1 MKLTSQK
8 ATLLQQE
15 AGEVG
20 IYKAIERAAR
30 VCYKSEDK
38 ITDDSYKSM
47 MKLLEDN
54 KHNAMLEHGTVYLNV
69 PCNAGTILAFKS
81 PYVKYHINEGRLY
94 VTTNYR
100 WMKETTDSY
109 GNRWDD
115 YKFNICEPTQYH
127 YRRYSFHLITSI
139 GIVRELLRHRKFSF
153 ANESTRYCNYNKD
166 KFDNQIT
173 FIEPHWIS
181 DDREFKSSEAYDNA
195 YELFCSACE
204 EAEGYYQMMIEEGF
218 TPQQAREFL
227 PLCTK
232 SEIIMT
238 GFEQDWLDFIDKRL
252 FETTGKVHP
261 DMKALAKMIYDQTI
275 PF

>member
-1 MKLTSQK
+1 MKILQQS
-8 ATLLQQE
+8 ATLLPTPTN
-15 AGEVG
+15 EVEM
-20 IYKAIERAAR
+20 YKAIERAAR

-38 ITDDSYKSM
+38 ITDDSYQSM
-47 MKLLEDN
+47 IKLLEDN
-54 KHNAMLEHGTVYLNV
+54 KHNAMLEHGTVYLDI

-81 PYVKYHINEGRLY
+81 PYVKYHINEDRLY

-109 GNRWDD
+109 GNRWK
-115 YKFNICEPTQYH
+115 YFKFNICEPTKYH
-127 YRRYSFHLITSI
+127 YKRYSFHLVTSI

-166 KFDNQIT
+166 KFDNQIS
-173 FIEPHWIS
+173 FIEPYWVK
-181 DDREFKSSEAYDNA
+181 DDVEFKNSEAFDNA
-195 YELFCSACE
+195 YELWVSGCE
-204 EAEGYYQMMIEEGF
+204 ESEGYYQALIDEGF
-218 TPQQAREFL
+218 KPQEAREFL

-232 SEIIMT
+232 SEIVMT
-238 GFEQDWLDFIDKRL
+238 GFEKDWLDFIDKRL

>member
-1 MKLTSQK
+1 MKLTSQE
-8 ATLLQQE
+8 AILLKQE
-15 AGEVG
+15 AEEVG

-54 KHNAMLEHGTVYLNV
+54 KHSAMLEHGTVYLDI
-69 PCNAGTILAFKS
+69 PCNVGTILEFKS
-81 PYVKYHINEGRLY
+81 PYVKYHINEDRLY

-100 WMKETTDSY
+100 WMKETTDSC
-109 GNRWDD
+109 GNRWE
-115 YKFNICEPTQYH
+115 YFKFNICEPTKYH
-127 YRRYSFHLITSI
+127 YKRYSFHLITSI
-139 GIVRELLRHRKFSF
+139 GIVRELLRHRLFSF
-153 ANESTRYCNYNKD
+153 ANESSRYCNYNAN

-173 FIEPHWIS
+173 FIEPHWIN

-195 YELFCSACE
+195 YELFCAACE

-238 GFEQDWLDFIDKRL
+238 GFEQDWHDFFDKRI

-261 DMKALAKMIYDQTI
+261 DMKELAKMIYKQI
-275 PF
+275 FPF

>member
-54 KHNAMLEHGTVYLNV
+54 KHNAMLEHGTVYLDL
-69 PCNAGTILAFKS
+69 PCNAGTMLAFHK
-81 PYVKYHINEGRLY
+81 PYTKCHVEKDRFY

-115 YKFNICEPTQYH
+115 YKFNICEPTKYH
-127 YRRYSFHLITSI
+127 YKIYSFHLITSI

-166 KFDNQIT
+166 KFDNQIS
-173 FIEPHWIS
+173 FIEPHWIN
-181 DDREFKSSEAYDNA
+181 DNREFKNSEAYNNA

-204 EAEGYYQMMIEEGF
+204 EAEGYYQMMIDEGF